1 MFSNMFQ
8 RKAKESAGK
17 ATLEAQRQSCYVLP
31 PTAPADLSFVIDSK
45 AVLNFYKKKEVYLE
59 QNGTLAL
66 VFSLKAKNL
75 IGLPTLELLD
85 LQNRQVMAAACNSGM
100 VASSWTWTVLQAA
113 QPIATITGT
122 RVALGTCRWQ
132 VDFPQRSQP
141 GKSIQQGEDE
151 AAEFQQPPPTT
162 TTTTTTTT
170 TSLTVEGTSVLTIC
184 NSFMRGSQE
193 VGKLKRLRLDNLG
206 RTQFGLEVKAGE
218 NAWFMLLL
226 SALIATMADTLRREL
241 IKDS

>member
-1 MFSNMFQ
+1 M
-8 RKAKESAGK
+8 AKESAGK
-17 ATLEAQRQSCYVLP
+17 AKESEGKATLAAQQQACYVLP

-45 AVLNFYKKKEVYLE
+45 AVLNFYRKKEVYLE

-75 IGLPTLELLD
+75 VGWPTLELLD
-85 LQNRQVMAAACNSGM
+85 LQNRQLMAAACNSGM

-122 RVALGTCRWQ
+122 RVTFGTCRWQ
-132 VDFPQRSQP
+132 VDFPQHSQP
-141 GKSIQQGEDE
+141 SKSIQQLGEEE
-151 AAEFQQPPPTT
+151 AAECQQPPP
-162 TTTTTTTT
+162 TTT

-184 NSFMRGSQE
+184 NSIMRGSQE
-193 VGKLKRLRLDNLG
+193 VGKLKRLRLDNMG
-206 RTQFGLEVKAGE
+206 RTQFGLEVRAGE

-226 SALIATMADTLRREL
+226 SALIATMADTQRREL